1 VASVAVCRH
10 LAGSRAAYDAT
21 VRRHR
26 ALVLIVAG
34 VAALVLAGAAQAARK
49 ATPAERQE
57 IAAATLPSGNGYYRG
72 GRVAWAEVST
82 AGPYAVAWV
91 AARPHVHG
99 FQDALYL
106 LKGRSRH
113 WRVAAVIYDTGCPGV
128 PRKVLLDL
136 RHFFAAREPKFLAPG
151 EPGYHGCAAKIAYA
165 K

>member
-1 VASVAVCRH
+1 MYPFA
-10 LAGSRAAYDAT
+10 AGEWLLSPSAGIRRARGSAYDAT

-49 ATPAERQE
+49 ATPAERQG

-113 WRVAAVIYDTGCPGV
+113 
-128 PRKVLLDL
+128 
-136 RHFFAAREPKFLAPG
+136 
-151 EPGYHGCAAKIAYA
+151 
-165 K
+165 